1 MILTYFCSSSFLM
14 VVPLPINIRV
24 FPLYSHWSHSH
35 LPARPNSSFFSVM
48 LSPIPASFCICITHS
63 VSYSSF
69 LLCCLVTKS
78 CLTLCDPRDCS
89 PPGSSFHGIYFPD
102 KNTGVGFHSLLQG
115 IFHTQGSNPHLYW
128 QADSSPLNHPGSP
141 LIIYFVILLQ
151 LLHWE
156 SGVCFNNK
164 MVKFNQD

>member
-1 MILTYFCSSSFLM
+1 MILTYFCSSSFLTA
-14 VVPLPINIRV
+14 VPLPINIRV
-24 FPLYSHWSHSH
+24 FPLYSHGSHSH
-35 LPARPNSSFFSVM
+35 LLARPNSAFSCVM
-48 LSPIPASFCICITHS
+48 LSPIPASFWSASLVLLATHP
-63 VSYSSF
+63 F
-69 LLCCLVTKS
+69 CCCLVSKS
-78 CLTLCDPRDCS
+78 CPTLCDPMDCS
-89 PPGSSFHGIYFPD
+89 PPGSSFRGIYFPD

-128 QADSSPLNHPGSP
+128 QADSLPLNHPGSP
-141 LIIYFVILLQ
+141 LILYFVILLQ